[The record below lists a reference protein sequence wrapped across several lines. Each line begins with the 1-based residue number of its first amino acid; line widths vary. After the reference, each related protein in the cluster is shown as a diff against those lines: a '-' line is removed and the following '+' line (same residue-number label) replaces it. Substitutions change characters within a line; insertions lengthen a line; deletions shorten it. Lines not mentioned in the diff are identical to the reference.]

1 MTHDEAKLLLGCFRP
16 DVDDPADPLFAD
28 AFSLL
33 ATEPELAAW
42 FEKEKSFDR
51 DMREALREIR
61 PPADLREA
69 LLGENKVIRPFSFR
83 PYAPLLAVAA
93 ILVALVT
100 VGVLLR
106 PPSVTDDDNALTAL
120 VRKIPE
126 LTVAHS
132 HSMESGGN
140 FAPIR
145 SWLAEH
151 GGISDMTI
159 PEGLKNAVGIACE
172 VTEIE
177 GRKVTILCFD
187 RKDHQPVH
195 LYVMQASPSSP
206 EQGPSFFEVDGVA
219 VATWRDKDLV
229 YFLAGQGP
237 IDSIRPLFA
246 FRDLS
251 QEVNTVGSGEVL
263 LPSAFRDLL
272 AGL

>member
-1 MTHDEAKLLLGCFRP
+1 MTLDEAKLLLGCFRP

-33 ATEPELAAW
+33 AAEPELAAW

-61 PPADLREA
+61 PPADLRDA

-83 PYAPLLAVAA
+83 PYAPLLAIAA
-93 ILVALVT
+93 ILVALVA
-100 VGVLLR
+100 VGGLFR
-106 PPSVTDDDNALTAL
+106 PSSVTDDDAALAAL

-126 LTVAHS
+126 MTVAHS
-132 HSMESGGN
+132 HSMASGGN

-159 PEGLKNAVGIACE
+159 PEGLKNAAGIACE

-187 RKDHQPVH
+187 RKNHQPVH

-229 YFLAGQGP
+229 YFLAGKGP
-237 IDSIRPLFA
+237 INSIRPLFA
-246 FRDLS
+246 FRNPPPKA
-251 QEVNTVGSGEVL
+251 NTVASGEVL
-263 LPSAFRDLL
+263 PPSLFQSLL
-272 AGL
+272 ARL